1 MMNTSSKL
9 LTSRRTFERRVQARL
24 KERKEKDFSNF
35 LKSIENVE
43 FVTEH
48 MRESESTFNILLG
61 ENTEYI
67 VSKQLLM
74 FCINC

>member
-24 KERKEKDFSNF
+24 KEIKEKDFSNF

-48 MRESESTFNILLG
+48 IRENESTFNILLG